1 MHAKQHKG
9 LPEDF
14 LSPKAIRESVLRV
27 LSQENFHSK
36 NYVAIF
42 RYTFELLTMPQFNPG
57 VERRELPVRQDLEFW
72 VQVSMYI
79 PRLEFKHQD
88 EVLELQSYLIDLD
101 SELVELDFRNLILY
115 LQEQRKSFTQI

>member
-14 LSPKAIRESVLRV
+14 LSSRAIRESVLRV

-115 LQEQRKSFTQI
+115 LQEQRKSFQ

>member
-57 VERRELPVRQDLEFW
+57 VERRDLPVRQDLEFW

-115 LQEQRKSFTQI
+115 LQEQRKSFQ

>member
-72 VQVSMYI
+72 VQVSMFI

-115 LQEQRKSFTQI
+115 LQEQRKSFQ

>member
-1 MHAKQHKG
+1 
-9 LPEDF
+9 
-14 LSPKAIRESVLRV
+14 
-27 LSQENFHSK
+27 
-36 NYVAIF
+36 
-42 RYTFELLTMPQFNPG
+42 MPQFNPG

-115 LQEQRKSFTQI
+115 LQEQRKSFQ